1 MAWIGLIGAIAFA
14 TAAFAAP
21 LVLGEA
27 AFEIPAST
35 FSFLAAI
42 LCYEVIYQRGR

>member
-1 MAWIGLIGAIAFA
+1 MAWIGLIGAIGFA
-14 TAAFAAP
+14 IIASAAP
-21 LVLGEA
+21 LLLGEA
-27 AFEIPAST
+27 AFEILAST